1 MGLSEL
7 SIDRKNNEE
16 LWYKAEMTHR
26 QFASLSQKLNNCD
39 IENEIINLTFFKN
52 KIVKSKKINL
62 DEVEKWLKNSWNTE
76 NVMNQNKSIIDNTG
90 QSFAMQ

>member
-16 LWYKAEMTHR
+16 LWYKTEMTHR

-62 DEVEKWLKNSWNTE
+62 DEVEKW
-76 NVMNQNKSIIDNTG
+76 
-90 QSFAMQ
+90 

>member
-16 LWYKAEMTHR
+16 LWYKTEMTHR

-39 IENEIINLTFFKN
+39 IENEIINN

-62 DEVEKWLKNSWNTE
+62 DEVEKW
-76 NVMNQNKSIIDNTG
+76 
-90 QSFAMQ
+90 

>member
-39 IENEIINLTFFKN
+39 IENEIINLTF
-52 KIVKSKKINL
+52 
-62 DEVEKWLKNSWNTE
+62 LKT
-76 NVMNQNKSIIDNTG
+76 KL
-90 QSFAMQ
+90 